1 MVIVYTYLI
10 LCDVTA
16 NDVVMRHEAPKR
28 VIVSP
33 RVKPFQTYSRR
44 WNYRAVLIYSTSLN
58 LIKRLPTLIKLFCSD
73 YTNNYFAKP
82 NEMYSVL
89 LTTKQYT

>member
-1 MVIVYTYLI
+1 MGSLVQPKMSPDQPRKEREGMVIVYTYLI

-33 RVKPFQTYSRR
+33 WVKPFQTYSRR
-44 WNYRAVLIYSTSLN
+44 
-58 LIKRLPTLIKLFCSD
+58 
-73 YTNNYFAKP
+73 
-82 NEMYSVL
+82 
-89 LTTKQYT
+89 